1 MINTELRC
9 YVMDPSCKP
18 GESIEGND
26 GTLLYLLLGVL
37 VAVLIIA
44 VIILYR
50 TRESNRGCWKK
61 CIKETGE
68 SYLK

>member
-18 GESIEGND
+18 GESIKGND
-26 GTLLYLLLGVL
+26 GTLLYLLLGSL

-44 VIILYR
+44 VIILYL
-50 TRESNRGCWKK
+50 TRKK
-61 CIKETGE
+61 DCRNEGIKETGV

>member
-18 GESIEGND
+18 GESIKGND
-26 GTLLYLLLGVL
+26 GILLYLLLGSL

-44 VIILYR
+44 VIILYLTR
-50 TRESNRGCWKK
+50 TKDCDCGKIG
-61 CIKETGE
+61 IKETGV